1 MQIMNNLY
9 LDFSKIEKQFDI
21 DFKAYFSNALQS
33 LKPYEEAG
41 LLELAETYLK
51 ATPTGGMLIRNIAM
65 EFDGFLEKAPIG
77 ENKFSK
83 TL

>member
-9 LDFSKIEKQFDI
+9 LDFSKIEKQFGI
-21 DFKAYFSNALQS
+21 DFKAHFSNALEA
-33 LKPYEEAG
+33 LKPYEEIG
-41 LLELAETYLK
+41 LVELGENYLK

-65 EFDGFLEKAPIG
+65 EFDGFLAQSPIG